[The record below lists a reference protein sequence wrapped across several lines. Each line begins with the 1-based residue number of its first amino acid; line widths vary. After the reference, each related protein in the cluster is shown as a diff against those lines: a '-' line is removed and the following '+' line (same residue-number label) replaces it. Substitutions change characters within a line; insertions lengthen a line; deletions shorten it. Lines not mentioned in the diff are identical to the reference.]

1 MVVYVPHV
9 NIIDIN
15 AIDISVIGRVQ
26 FPSKIGFPYKLHT
39 NLFPVRNNLR

>member
-9 NIIDIN
+9 NITDVN
-15 AIDISVIGRVQ
+15 AIANSVLGRVK

-39 NLFPVRNNLR
+39 NLIQVRNNLR